1 MQMTMRWFG
10 DAFDSVK
17 LWQIKQVP
25 GVTGVITTLYDIPAG
40 DVWPIERIE
49 ALKKEVEDAGLT
61 IAGIE
66 SVNIHDS
73 IKIGNSDR
81 DRYIANYIETLDNL
95 GKCGI
100 KLVCYNFMPVFD
112 WTRTDLAKK
121 RSDGSTVLAY
131 DQKVVDSIGPQV
143 FFDQTN
149 GSSNGF
155 VMPGWEPER
164 LSKVKELFEAYKD
177 VDEERLF
184 DNLVYFLKA
193 IEPVCE
199 KHGIKMAIHPDD
211 PAWPVFGLPRI
222 ITTKEKILK
231 LMKAVDAPFNGL
243 TFCAG
248 SFGSNPENDLPGI
261 IRALPGRVHF
271 AHVRN
276 LHHYAPGLFEEAA
289 HLSSDGSFDL
299 YEIVRA
305 LYETGF
311 DGPIRPDHGRAIW
324 GEVAMPGYGLYD
336 RALGAEYILG
346 LWEAIDKSGK
356 RDCRA

>member
-10 DAFDSVK
+10 DKFDSVK

-40 DVWPIERIE
+40 DAWPLDRIE
-49 ALKKEVEDAGLT
+49 ALKKEVEDAGLN

-73 IKIGNSDR
+73 IKIGSSDR
-81 DRYIANYIETLDNL
+81 DKYIDNYIATLENL
-95 GKCGI
+95 AKCDI

-121 RSDGSTVLAY
+121 RPDGSTVLAY
-131 DQKVVDSIGPQV
+131 DQKVVDEIDPQT
-143 FFDQTN
+143 FFDKTN
-149 GSSNGF
+149 DSSNGF
-155 VMPGWEPER
+155 MMPGWEPER

-177 VDEERLF
+177 VDEDKLF
-184 DNLVYFLKA
+184 NNLVYFLKR
-193 IEPVCE
+193 IQPTCE
-199 KHGIKMAIHPDD
+199 KYGIKMAIHPDD

-222 ITTKEKILK
+222 ITSKEKILK
-231 LMKAVDAPFNGL
+231 LMKAVDSPFNGL

-248 SFGSNPENDLPGI
+248 SFGTNPNNDLPGI

-276 LHHYAPGLFEEAA
+276 LHHFAPGVFEEAA

-311 DGPIRPDHGRAIW
+311 DGPIRPDHGRMIW

-336 RALGAEYILG
+336 RALGAYYIQG
-346 LWEAIDKSGK
+346 LWEAIDKSEK
-356 RDCRA
+356 RLKK

>member
-1 MQMTMRWFG
+1 MQMTLRWFG
-10 DAFDSVK
+10 DKFDSVK
-17 LWQIKQVP
+17 LWQIRQIP

-40 DVWPIERIE
+40 DVWPLERIE
-49 ALKKEVEDAGLT
+49 ALQKEVRDAGLE

-66 SVNIHDS
+66 SVNIHDD
-73 IKIGNSDR
+73 IKIGKPSR
-81 DRYIANYIETLDNL
+81 DKYIENYIVTLENL
-95 GKCGI
+95 AKCGI

-112 WTRTDLAKK
+112 WTRTDLAKV
-121 RSDGSTVLAY
+121 RPDGGTVLAY
-131 DQKVVDSIGPQV
+131 DQKVVDTIDPQT
-143 FFDQTN
+143 FFDKTN
-149 GSSNGF
+149 DSSNGY

-164 LSKVKELFEAYKD
+164 LAHVKELFEAYKD
-177 VDEERLF
+177 VTEDKLF
-184 DNLVYFLKA
+184 ENLVYFLKA
-193 IEPVCE
+193 IQPTCE

-222 ITTKEKILK
+222 ITSKEKILK
-231 LMKAVDAPFNGL
+231 VMKAVDSPFNGL

-248 SFGSNPENDLPGI
+248 SFGTNPNNDLPGI

-276 LHHYAPGLFEEAA
+276 LHHFAPGVFEEAA
-289 HLSSDGSFDL
+289 HLSTDGSFDM

-324 GEVAMPGYGLYD
+324 GEVSMPGYGLYD

-346 LWEAIDKSGK
+346 LWEAVEKSEAGLK
-356 RDCRA
+356 

>member
-1 MQMTMRWFG
+1 MQMTLRWFG
-10 DAFDSVK
+10 DKFDSVK
-17 LWQIKQVP
+17 LWQIRQIP
-25 GVTGVITTLYDIPAG
+25 GVKGVITTLYDIPAG
-40 DVWPIERIE
+40 ELWPIERIQ

-66 SVNIHDS
+66 SVNIHDD
-73 IKIGNSDR
+73 IKIGKPSR
-81 DRYIANYIETLDNL
+81 DKYIENYIQTLENL
-95 GKCGI
+95 AKCDI

-112 WTRTDLAKK
+112 WTRTDLAKA
-121 RSDGSTVLAY
+121 RPDGATVLAY
-131 DQKVVDSIGPQV
+131 DQKVVDSIDPQK

-149 GSSNGF
+149 SNSNGY

-177 VDEERLF
+177 VDEETLF
-184 DNLVYFLKA
+184 NNLVYFLKA
-193 IEPVCE
+193 IQPVCE
-199 KHGIKMAIHPDD
+199 KYGIKMAIHPDD

-222 ITTKEKILK
+222 ITSKEKILRV
-231 LMKAVDAPFNGL
+231 MKAVDSPFNGL

-248 SFGSNPENDLPGI
+248 SFGTNPENDLPGI

-276 LHHYAPGLFEEAA
+276 LHHFAPGVFEEAA
-289 HLSSDGSFDL
+289 HLSADGSFDL

-324 GEVAMPGYGLYD
+324 GEVSMPGYGLYD

-346 LWEAIDKSGK
+346 LWEAVEKSEKRLGK
-356 RDCRA
+356 

>member
-1 MQMTMRWFG
+1 MQMTLRWFG
-10 DAFDSVK
+10 DKFDSVK
-17 LWQIKQVP
+17 LWQIRQIP

-40 DVWPIERIE
+40 DVWPIERIK
-49 ALKKEVEDAGLT
+49 ALQKEVEDAGLE

-66 SVNIHDS
+66 SVNIHDA
-73 IKIGNSDR
+73 IKIGNSER
-81 DRYIANYIETLDNL
+81 EKYIENYITTLDNL

-112 WTRTDLAKK
+112 WTRTDLAKM
-121 RSDGSTVLAY
+121 RPDGATVLAY
-131 DQKVVDSIGPQV
+131 DQKVVDSIDPQK

-149 GSSNGF
+149 DSSNGF

-177 VDEERLF
+177 VDEETLF
-184 DNLVYFLKA
+184 NNLVYFLKA
-193 IEPVCE
+193 IQPVCE
-199 KHGIKMAIHPDD
+199 KWGIKMAIHPDD

-222 ITTKEKILK
+222 ITSKEKILK
-231 LMKAVDAPFNGL
+231 VMKAVDAPFNGL

-248 SFGSNPENDLPGI
+248 SFGSNPANDLPGI

-276 LHHYAPGLFEEAA
+276 LHHFAPGLFEEAA

-305 LYETGF
+305 LYETRF

-324 GEVAMPGYGLYD
+324 GEVSMPGYGLYD
-336 RALGAEYILG
+336 RALGAQYILG
-346 LWEAIDKSGK
+346 LWEAIDKSEK
-356 RDCRA
+356 RLCK